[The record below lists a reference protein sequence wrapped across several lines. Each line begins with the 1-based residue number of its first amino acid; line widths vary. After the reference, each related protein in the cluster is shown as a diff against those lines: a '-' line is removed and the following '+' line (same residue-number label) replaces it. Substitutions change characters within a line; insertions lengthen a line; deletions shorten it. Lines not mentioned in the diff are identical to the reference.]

1 MPSPWIQHIKDF
13 AAKNNLSYGCAM
25 SDPQC
30 KATYVS
36 VKKPT
41 KTALKTQLASALSK
55 PSFVGASGEEAVF
68 GPGGRVVTPAPKP
81 RKKRPVI
88 LAETFDF

>member
-1 MPSPWIQHIKDF
+1 MPSAWIQHIKDF

-41 KTALKTQLASALSK
+41 KTALKKQLASALSK
-55 PSFVGASGEEAVF
+55 PSFVGADGSEATF
-68 GPGGRVVTPAPKP
+68 GPTGRVVMPKKP
-81 RKKRPVI
+81 RKKKPVI

>member
-1 MPSPWIQHIKDF
+1 
-13 AAKNNLSYGCAM
+13 M

-36 VKKPT
+36 VKKPK
-41 KTALKTQLASALSK
+41 KTELKKQLASALSK
-55 PSFVGASGEEAVF
+55 ASFVGADGMEASF
-68 GPGGRVVTPAPKP
+68 APGGRVVTKSK
-81 RKKRPVI
+81 KKRPVI